1 MNKEKDS
8 KLEGKLQNATHYE
21 GKVIIGLTGNIAT
34 GKSAVMALARDG
46 GALTVDADKIVH
58 ELMDQDPKLQEAIA
72 TEFTSRVRRAD
83 GRIDRDLLGQ
93 LVFSDPAQLALLE
106 SVVHPAVRREVDKR
120 ILESDA
126 AYVMIEAI
134 KLLEGDMP
142 NACHQIW
149 VTRCDRQ
156 KQLERLR
163 VCRGMETSV
172 AASRI
177 KTQGAQE
184 EKVAFADVVI
194 DTNGLMKDTKEQF
207 EVAWGR
213 LPLPGQAA
221 AKPRL
226 SLAPEPLKRPQPK
239 TEATAVSAPTELSDE
254 AETTDVADMT
264 PLEMG
269 DAPEDLQVRRAR
281 PNDIPSILL
290 LIQQS
295 SGGTIKMKRGDV
307 LMALSERGY
316 FIGQVGSEISTVVGW
331 KIDSQVGRVEE
342 IYIHPPEMI
351 GVTGTAVIQEIQ
363 KSAYGHLCQII
374 IAFVPNSA
382 PDDLRR
388 LFLAHGYAP
397 MERSEMA
404 NNWKEAIDESPP
416 EDSTY
421 LVKVLLDTRLK

>member
-1 MNKEKDS
+1 MSSQGKND
-8 KLEGKLQNATHYE
+8 KLQNATHYD

-34 GKSAVMALARDG
+34 GKSAVMGLAREA
-46 GALTVDADKIVH
+46 GALTIDADKIVH
-58 ELMDQDPKLQEAIA
+58 ELMDRDKKLQEAIA
-72 TEFTSRVRRAD
+72 AEFTSRVRKAD

-93 LVFSDPAQLALLE
+93 IVFSDPDQMALLE
-106 SVVHPAVRREVDKR
+106 SIVHPAVRREVDKR

-126 AYVMIEAI
+126 GYVMIEAI
-134 KLLEGDMP
+134 KLLEGDIP
-142 NACHQIW
+142 KACHQIW

-163 VCRGMETSV
+163 VCRGMETS
-172 AASRI
+172 AAANRI
-177 KTQGAQE
+177 KAQGAQE
-184 EKVAFADVVI
+184 EKIAFADVVI
-194 DTNGLMKDTKEQF
+194 DTNGLMNDTKAQF
-207 EVAWGR
+207 EMAWGR
-213 LPLPGQAA
+213 LPVPGQAE
-221 AKPRL
+221 AKARLDLTPMPVRRPLPR
-226 SLAPEPLKRPQPK
+226 
-239 TEATAVSAPTELSDE
+239 TETGTAETAIETAVTAESTDLSDL
-254 AETTDVADMT
+254 T

-295 SGGTIKMKRGDV
+295 SGGAIKMKRADV
-307 LMALSERGY
+307 LAALSERGY
-316 FIGQVGSEISTVVGW
+316 FIGQVGSEISAVVGW

-363 KSAYGHLCQII
+363 KSAYGHLCQLIV
-374 IAFVPNSA
+374 AFIPNNA

-388 LFLAHGYAP
+388 LFLAHGYTP

-404 NNWKEAIDESPP
+404 NNWKEAIDESQP

>member
-1 MNKEKDS
+1 MSKEKDD
-8 KLEGKLQNATHYE
+8 KLQNATQYD

-34 GKSAVMALARDG
+34 GKSAVMELAREM
-46 GALTVDADKIVH
+46 GALTIDADRIVH
-58 ELMDQDPKLQEAIA
+58 ELMDHNTKLQEAIA
-72 TEFTSRVRRAD
+72 AEFTARVRQAD

-93 LVFSDPAQLALLE
+93 LVFADAAQLALLE
-106 SVVHPAVRREVDKR
+106 SIVHPAVRREVDKR

-126 AYVMIEAI
+126 GYVMIEAI

-142 NACHQIW
+142 QACHQVW

-163 VCRGMETSV
+163 VCRGMETS
-172 AASRI
+172 AAANRI
-177 KTQGAQE
+177 KAQGAQE
-184 EKVAFADVVI
+184 EKIAFADVVI
-194 DTNGLMKDTKEQF
+194 DTNGLMSDTKEQF

-213 LPLPGQAA
+213 LPLPGQAE

-226 SLAPEPLKRPQPK
+226 DLTPTPIKRPQPK
-239 TEATAVSAPTELSDE
+239 TEDTAVESYESSP
-254 AETTDVADMT
+254 AETESAVDVIDLT
-264 PLEMG
+264 PLELG
-269 DAPEDLQVRRAR
+269 DTPEDLQVRRAR

-290 LIQQS
+290 LIQQFS
-295 SGGTIKMKRGDV
+295 DGAIKMKRADV

-331 KIDSQVGRVEE
+331 KIDSQVGRIEE

-351 GVTGTAVIQEIQ
+351 AVTGAAVVQEIQ
-363 KSAYGHLCQII
+363 KSAYSHMCQII
-374 IAFVPNSA
+374 VVFIPNSA

-388 LFLAHGYAP
+388 LFLAHGYTP
-397 MERSEMA
+397 MERGEMA
-404 NNWKEAIDESPP
+404 ANWKDATDESQP
-416 EDSTY
+416 EDSSY

>member
-1 MNKEKDS
+1 MSSQGKNE
-8 KLEGKLQNATHYE
+8 KLQNATHYD

-34 GKSAVMALARDG
+34 GKSAVMGLARDE
-46 GALTVDADKIVH
+46 GALTIDADKIVH
-58 ELMDQDPKLQEAIA
+58 ELMDRDAKLQEAIA
-72 TEFTSRVRRAD
+72 AEFSSRVRRAD

-93 LVFSDPAQLALLE
+93 IVFSDPDQLALLE
-106 SVVHPAVRREVDKR
+106 SVVHPAVRREMDRR

-126 AYVMIEAI
+126 GYVMIEAI
-134 KLLEGDMP
+134 KLLEGDIP

-177 KTQGAQE
+177 KTQGTQE

-194 DTNGLMKDTKEQF
+194 DTNGLMKETKEQF
-207 EVAWGR
+207 EMAWGR
-213 LPLPGQAA
+213 LPAPGQAE

-226 SLAPEPLKRPQPK
+226 NLAPEPLKRPQTK
-239 TEATAVSAPTELSDE
+239 TEATAVSPESTTTESETADVSDL
-254 AETTDVADMT
+254 T

-269 DAPEDLQVRRAR
+269 EAPEDLQVRRAR

-295 SGGTIKMKRGDV
+295 SGGAIKMKRSDV

-363 KSAYGHLCQII
+363 KSAYGHMCQII
-374 IAFVPNSA
+374 AAFIPNNA

-388 LFLAHGYAP
+388 LFLAHGYVP

-404 NNWKEAIDESPP
+404 NNWKEAIEESQP
-416 EDSTY
+416 EDSSY

>member
-1 MNKEKDS
+1 MSSQGKND
-8 KLEGKLQNATHYE
+8 KLQNATHYE

-34 GKSAVMALARDG
+34 GKSAVMGLAREA
-46 GALTVDADKIVH
+46 GALTIDADKIVH
-58 ELMDQDPKLQEAIA
+58 ELMDRDKPLQEAIA
-72 TEFTSRVRRAD
+72 AEFTSRVRKAD

-93 LVFSDPAQLALLE
+93 LVFADSDQLALLE
-106 SVVHPAVRREVDKR
+106 SIVHPAVRREVDKR
-120 ILESDA
+120 ILQSDA
-126 AYVMIEAI
+126 SYVMIEAI

-142 NACHQIW
+142 KACHQVW

-163 VCRGMETSV
+163 VCRGMETS
-172 AASRI
+172 AAANRI
-177 KTQGAQE
+177 KAQGAQE
-184 EKVAFADVVI
+184 EKIAFADVVI
-194 DTNGLMKDTKEQF
+194 DTNGLMNDTQAQF

-213 LPLPGQAA
+213 LPVPGQAE
-221 AKPRL
+221 AKARL
-226 SLAPEPLKRPQPK
+226 DLTPTPVRRPQPK
-239 TEATAVSAPTELSDE
+239 TETTTTDTSTETAV
-254 AETTDVADMT
+254 AESVSTDVSDLT
-264 PLEMG
+264 PLEMA

-290 LIQQS
+290 LMQQS
-295 SGGTIKMKRGDV
+295 SGGAIKMKRADV

-374 IAFVPNSA
+374 VGFIPNSA

-404 NNWKEAIDESPP
+404 NNWKEAIDESQP

>member
-1 MNKEKDS
+1 MS
-8 KLEGKLQNATHYE
+8 KGKNDKLQNATHYD

-34 GKSAVMALARDG
+34 GKSAVMGLAKDG
-46 GALTVDADKIVH
+46 GALTIDADKIVH
-58 ELMDQDPKLQEAIA
+58 ELMEHDAKVQEAIA
-72 TEFTSRVRRAD
+72 AEFSSKVRRAD

-93 LVFSDPAQLALLE
+93 IVFSDPDQLALLE
-106 SVVHPAVRREVDKR
+106 SIVHPAVRREVDKR

-126 AYVMIEAI
+126 GYVMIEAI

-142 NACHQIW
+142 HSCHQIW

-194 DTNGLMKDTKEQF
+194 DTNGLMKQTKEQF
-207 EVAWGR
+207 DVAWNR
-213 LPLPGQAA
+213 LPTPGQAE

-226 SLAPEPLKRPQPK
+226 NLTPEPLKRPQTRP
-239 TEATAVSAPTELSDE
+239 EVTAVA
-254 AETTDVADMT
+254 AEETLPAEESTTDIAGLT

-269 DAPEDLQVRRAR
+269 ETPEDLQVRRAR

-295 SGGTIKMKRGDV
+295 TGGAIKMKRADV
-307 LMALSERGY
+307 LAALSERGY

-331 KIDSQVGRVEE
+331 KIDSQVGRIEE

-363 KSAYGHLCQII
+363 KSAYGHMCQII
-374 IAFVPNSA
+374 VAFISNSA

>member
-1 MNKEKDS
+1 MSSQGKND
-8 KLEGKLQNATHYE
+8 KLQNATHYD

-34 GKSAVMALARDG
+34 GKSAVMRLAREA
-46 GALTVDADKIVH
+46 GALTIDADNIVH
-58 ELMDQDPKLQEAIA
+58 ELMDRDKPLQEAIA
-72 TEFTSRVRRAD
+72 AEFTSRVRKAD

-93 LVFSDPAQLALLE
+93 LVFADADQLALLE
-106 SVVHPAVRREVDKR
+106 SIVHPAVRREVDKR

-126 AYVMIEAI
+126 SYVMIEAI

-142 NACHQIW
+142 QACHQVW

-163 VCRGMETSV
+163 VCRGMETSA

-177 KTQGAQE
+177 KAQGAQE
-184 EKVAFADVVI
+184 EKIAFADVVI
-194 DTNGLMKDTKEQF
+194 DTNGLMRDTQAQF

-213 LPLPGQAA
+213 LPVPGQAE
-221 AKPRL
+221 AKARL
-226 SLAPEPLKRPQPK
+226 DITQTPVRRPLPK
-239 TEATAVSAPTELSDE
+239 TETTTTLTETAVEPESTNV
-254 AETTDVADMT
+254 TDLT

-290 LIQQS
+290 LIQQF
-295 SGGTIKMKRGDV
+295 SGGAIKMKRADV
-307 LMALSERGY
+307 LAALSERGY
-316 FIGQVGSEISTVVGW
+316 FIGQVGSEITTVVGW

-374 IAFVPNSA
+374 VAFIPNSA

-404 NNWKEAIDESPP
+404 NNWKEAIDESQP

>member
-1 MNKEKDS
+1 MSNPGKND
-8 KLEGKLQNATHYE
+8 KLQNATHYD

-34 GKSAVMALARDG
+34 GKSAVMGLARDE
-46 GALTVDADKIVH
+46 GALTIDADKIVH
-58 ELMDQDPKLQEAIA
+58 ELMDRDAKLQEAIA
-72 TEFTSRVRRAD
+72 AEFSSRVRRAD

-93 LVFSDPAQLALLE
+93 IVFSDPDQLALLE
-106 SVVHPAVRREVDKR
+106 SIVHPAVRREVDKR

-126 AYVMIEAI
+126 GYVMIEAI

-172 AASRI
+172 AANRI
-177 KTQGAQE
+177 KSQGTQE

-194 DTNGLMKDTKEQF
+194 DTNGLMKETKEQF
-207 EVAWGR
+207 EMAWAR
-213 LPLPGQAA
+213 LPALGQAE

-226 SLAPEPLKRPQPK
+226 NLTPEPLKRPQANV
-239 TEATAVSAPTELSDE
+239 EATAVSPESLTAESKTANVSDL
-254 AETTDVADMT
+254 T

-295 SGGTIKMKRGDV
+295 SGGAIKMKRSDV

-363 KSAYGHLCQII
+363 KSAYGHMCQII
-374 IAFVPNSA
+374 VAFIPNSA
-382 PDDLRR
+382 PDDVRR
-388 LFLAHGYAP
+388 LFLAHGYVP

-404 NNWKEAIDESPP
+404 NNWKEALEESQP
-416 EDSTY
+416 EDSSY

>member
-1 MNKEKDS
+1 MSNPGKKE
-8 KLEGKLQNATHYE
+8 KLQNATHYD

-34 GKSAVMALARDG
+34 GKSAVMGLARDE
-46 GALTVDADKIVH
+46 GALTIDADKIVH
-58 ELMDQDPKLQEAIA
+58 ELMDRDSKLQEAIA
-72 TEFTSRVRRAD
+72 AEFSSRVRRAD

-93 LVFSDPAQLALLE
+93 IVFSDPDQLALLE
-106 SVVHPAVRREVDKR
+106 SIVHPAVRREVDKR

-126 AYVMIEAI
+126 GYVMIEAI

-172 AASRI
+172 AANRI

-194 DTNGLMKDTKEQF
+194 DTNGLMKETKEQF
-207 EVAWGR
+207 DTAWGR
-213 LPLPGQAA
+213 LPAPGQAE

-226 SLAPEPLKRPQPK
+226 NLAPEPLKRPQTK
-239 TEATAVSAPTELSDE
+239 TEATAVPPESTTTESETADVSDL
-254 AETTDVADMT
+254 T

-269 DAPEDLQVRRAR
+269 EAPEDLQVRRAR

-295 SGGTIKMKRGDV
+295 SGGAIKMKRSDV

-363 KSAYGHLCQII
+363 KSAYGHMCQII
-374 IAFVPNSA
+374 AAFIPNSA

-404 NNWKEAIDESPP
+404 NNWKEAIEESQP
-416 EDSTY
+416 EDSSY